1 MAIITDDELLQHIKT
16 SNLIGGDFH
25 NDMILLK
32 IKEVKAFM
40 LSSGVNDDIV
50 NSEVAIGTIAIGV
63 NDLLSPLGTGG
74 TQKLSQYF
82 LMRVYQLR

>member
-1 MAIITDDELLQHIKT
+1 MAFITDDELLQQIKT

-25 NDMILLK
+25 DNMILLK

-50 NSEVAIGTIAIGV
+50 NSDIAIGTIAIGV
-63 NDLLSPLGTGG
+63 NDLLSPMGTGG
-74 TQKLSQYF
+74 VAKLSPYF
-82 LMRVYQLR
+82 IQRVLQLR

>member
-25 NDMILLK
+25 DNMILLK

-50 NSEVAIGTIAIGV
+50 NSDVAIGTIAIGV
-63 NDLLSPLGTGG
+63 NDLLSPMGTGG
-74 TQKLSQYF
+74 VQKLSPYF
-82 LMRVYQLR
+82 VQRILQLR